1 MSREPLPP
9 TSPLLEPSPQIE
21 LSLEPPS
28 GPSSGPSMARSMAP
42 AIAPAIGPG
51 SPKPPRQSPD
61 ATPPRGTP
69 LPSALQVA
77 RAPTAEPAPL
87 DRGRLLLT
95 GAWRNLCFVNYAVPP
110 AQLERHL
117 PRGLTLDTVDGE
129 AFVSV
134 VALDF
139 HDLRLRGVPGLGYRR
154 FPQINFRFYVR
165 RGVVFLRELVSKRLL
180 AWASRG
186 VTGEPYAYA
195 PLHSEHH
202 RQGETLELA
211 HHLGKDDQVNRL
223 RMSATAIM
231 RDPREVLA
239 ERFFTERHWSYHQ
252 SRRGQLR
259 QYEVLHPLWSIY
271 RVDHCDFVW
280 DFGSRYGGEWAWLTR
295 AKPRSFIAAE
305 GSAVRLYSRS

>member
-1 MSREPLPP
+1 MFDEQYPSSAPP
-9 TSPLLEPSPQIE
+9 SLLQPSPLLEQPDA
-21 LSLEPPS
+21 
-28 GPSSGPSMARSMAP
+28 SSASSRLARL
-42 AIAPAIGPG
+42 
-51 SPKPPRQSPD
+51 PD
-61 ATPPRGTP
+61 ATPPAGMSRLEAEASTVP
-69 LPSALQVA
+69 PPRVALENV
-77 RAPTAEPAPL
+77 PL

-117 PRGLTLDTVDGE
+117 PSGLTLDTVDGE

-134 VALDF
+134 VAFDF
-139 HDLRLRGVPGLGYRR
+139 HDLRMRGVPGLGYRR

-165 RGVVFLRELVSKRLL
+165 DGERRGVVFLRELVPKRLL
-180 AWASRG
+180 AWASRAIA
-186 VTGEPYAYA
+186 GEPYAYA
-195 PLHSEHH
+195 PLHSEQR
-202 RQGETLELA
+202 RQGDTLEIA
-211 HHLGKDDQVNRL
+211 HHLGHDDQVHRL

-239 ERFFTERHWSYHQ
+239 ERFFTERHWSYNQ
-252 SRRGQLR
+252 SRSGKLR

-280 DFGSRYGGEWAWLTR
+280 DFAARYGGEWAWLTK

-305 GSAVRLYSRS
+305 GSPVRMFARS